1 MEADYS
7 YQLAKKI
14 VPLKAENFKPDGWL
28 GMLLGSKLYYDF
40 YTPEKF
46 EAEMEHMIRKNLAH
60 LSSLPA
66 VVSASSRLLPVAC
79 PWHSSSPERRSAR
92 LASCSLCR
100 SFLRGVTT
108 DGGFCVALPFASSL
122 PEIQAVCACCAAR
135 SRLLLHLANRRRQRC
150 RHAEA

>member
-40 YTPEKF
+40 CTPEKF

-60 LSSLPA
+60 LLPSAPKQVSDTVSSLPA
-66 VVSASSRLLPVAC
+66 TCPWRSSR
-79 PWHSSSPERRSAR
+79 PERRSAR
-92 LASCSLCR
+92 LGSLCCL
-100 SFLRGVTT
+100 FLR
-108 DGGFCVALPFASSL
+108 P
-122 PEIQAVCACCAAR
+122 
-135 SRLLLHLANRRRQRC
+135 RRD
-150 RHAEA
+150 H